1 MDDPNMTMKEYIKL
15 EKEKAR
21 RRGRV
26 FNWETATYGKIR
38 VDNDLHDLRYV
49 EAKFPAIVIND
60 TFAPQDALPCESQV
74 STPVNDEIDFRISF
88 DEFDN
93 EDYAIIWDKN
103 SFSYKMI
110 SVNNLK
116 MDSENDNEKAGI
128 PSFPLPKPTISY
140 VDDLDFLKI
149 LRMNF
154 QPLMLLC
161 FIKNLYV
168 PFGIQFDPK
177 RYYKDGDCTLMLRRP
192 RAIRHMA
199 PLPPREQRHLFL
211 RYGGLEYTD
220 ADVAEFEERMV
231 MGHRDDAGVVVFTS
245 RAWGKLFDTR
255 GLLVWEFILEFLSTL
270 IFREVLLDLDA
281 HDTIQFQLGGARRRL
296 SWRYWS
302 ESERMIPGKRDLHDY
317 WRSISTDGDFLG
329 PPPSYTLIRDLM
341 LRLCHRMM
349 IHNIAGRSQAP
360 KRVTMT
366 DLRKSGAHIFGEQ
379 FVVLLAQHFR
389 LLTTKILRGLTVITP
404 KLLIIDM
411 AELEEDVYEICRT
424 LAEQHDVISAM
435 AYNFFR
441 FYTWTTTSLA
451 RMIDRAGLTY
461 TSYSETLREYMR
473 HMRCRTGEANTSTAQ
488 QGPQQPDP

>member
-88 DEFDN
+88 DKFDN

-192 RAIRHMA
+192 RAIR
-199 PLPPREQRHLFL
+199 REVGDDLQLRDASDSGCGFSGDAELLRDGLF
-211 RYGGLEYTD
+211 
-220 ADVAEFEERMV
+220 ARMV
-231 MGHRDDAGVVVFTS
+231 MGHRDDA
-245 RAWGKLFDTR
+245 
-255 GLLVWEFILEFLSTL
+255 
-270 IFREVLLDLDA
+270 EVLLDLDA
-281 HDTIQFQLGGARRRL
+281 PDTIQFQLGGARRRL
-296 SWRYWS
+296 SWRQFVLALGLHTGEEMESLDFARYWIK
-302 ESERMIPGKRDLHDY
+302 SERMIPGKGDLHDY

-341 LRLCHRMM
+341 LRLCHRMT
-349 IHNIAGRSQAP
+349 IHSITGRSQTP
-360 KRVTMT
+360 EKVTMT
-366 DLRKSGAHIFGEQ
+366 DLFYLRGKDVGSINIPY
-379 FVVLLAQHFR
+379 LLA
-389 LLTTKILRGLTVITP
+389 
-404 KLLIIDM
+404 
-411 AELEEDVYEICRT
+411 
-424 LAEQHDVISAM
+424 
-435 AYNFFR
+435 
-441 FYTWTTTSLA
+441 
-451 RMIDRAGLTY
+451 
-461 TSYSETLREYMR
+461 
-473 HMRCRTGEANTSTAQ
+473 
-488 QGPQQPDP
+488 